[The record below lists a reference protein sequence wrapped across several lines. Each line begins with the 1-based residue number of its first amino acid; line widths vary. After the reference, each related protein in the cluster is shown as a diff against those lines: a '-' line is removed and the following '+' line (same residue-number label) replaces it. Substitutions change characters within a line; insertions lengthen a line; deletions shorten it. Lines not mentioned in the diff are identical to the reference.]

1 MTTYV
6 AKQVIGSNSAQ
17 NPAGALLQSG
27 ANRANDSTTGDT
39 WIFLDSRGG
48 TTSPWGIK
56 HSQSDDKVI
65 VLGSGTIGAWTRMN
79 TGDTYLLGKLGLGY
93 NPETSGNTYKLY
105 VNGTSF
111 FGNGITV
118 RTGGI
123 WVQANSEAGS
133 NNTRMGLT
141 SGMPDKMPYN
151 SSKRGVFIYSNAIA
165 FADPY
170 NGNSNTDAGWIR
182 HQETGANAG
191 ELEIGVGDDGN
202 ETVVVRQYNTS
213 SSIVRTLTL
222 LNSSGYTLFPSY
234 INIGGHEKNASSP
247 PYVWGSNSS
256 DNYLRSYQTS
266 HLSVASATYASS
278 YLASRGSVS
287 GSNHAEAL
295 KAYFNSYKSSEPR
308 NCLVAHYS
316 SAYGNGSLCMGYFL
330 SGYDSNPYGGFFVC
344 HYNNPRYVGI
354 QNGGYTEHLLLSN
367 QNYASYVSK
376 IGTADKGAN
385 NNPIYLAAGVPTACL
400 APASG
405 AWFRGVP
412 QVGSNG
418 VLEIGRYIDFHT
430 TNASTADYDFR
441 FNCDANGQL
450 KCSGKLYG
458 AVWNDYAEF
467 RISNCNEPG
476 RVIIPSL
483 NGIAIISNTR
493 LQPGGRIISDTFG
506 HAIGESDAAKTP
518 IALSGRVLAY
528 PYQNLDN
535 YKIGDCVCSAPNG
548 TVDIM
553 TREEI
558 KEYPDRIIG
567 IVNEIPTYNIW
578 TATFTGED
586 GHCHTQSV
594 PVLGRIWIDVK

>member
-27 ANRANDSTTGDT
+27 ANRANDSITGDT
-39 WIFLDSRGG
+39 WIYLDSRGG

-65 VLGSGTIGAWTRMN
+65 ILGSDTIGAWTRMN
-79 TGDTYLLGKLGLGY
+79 TGDTYLLGKLGVGY

-202 ETVVVRQYNTS
+202 ETIVVRQYNTS

-222 LNSSGYTLFPSY
+222 LSSSGYTLFPSY

-256 DNYLRSYQTS
+256 DSYLRSYQTS

-278 YLASRGSVS
+278 YLANRGSVS

-316 SAYGNGSLCMGYFL
+316 SASGNGSMCMGYFL

-344 HYNNPRYVGI
+344 HYNSPKYVGI

-367 QNYASYVSK
+367 QNYTSYTVTKTGS
-376 IGTADKGAN
+376 G
-385 NNPIYLAAGVPTACL
+385 
-400 APASG
+400 ASG
-405 AWFRGVP
+405 TWGISISGNAATATRINGNLGAISSNTNCNIWVSSTGSADGIPKYISGVY
-412 QVGSNG
+412 V
-418 VLEIGRYIDFHT
+418 
-430 TNASTADYDFR
+430 NASTKAIYASKVY
-441 FNCDANGQL
+441 N
-450 KCSGKLYG
+450 
-458 AVWNDYAEF
+458 AVWNDYAEY
-467 RISNCNEPG
+467 RIADTEEPG
-476 RVIIPSL
+476 RVIVPSDD
-483 NGIAIISNTR
+483 GIARIATYR
-493 LQPGGRIISDTFG
+493 LQSGGRIISDTYG
-506 HAIGESDAAKTP
+506 NAVGQSDEAKTP
-518 IALSGRVLAY
+518 VGLAGRVLAY
-528 PYQNLDN
+528 PYQNIN
-535 YKIGDCVCSAPNG
+535 QYKIGDCVCSAPNG

-567 IVNEIPTYNIW
+567 IVNEIPSYDVW
-578 TATFTGED
+578 TSTFTGED